1 MMYLPVMGI
10 TLGRHVGRYT
20 CRPAVILGPCRGNDG
35 TPMFDELTWDA
46 MLQAWPWFGAAA
58 VVFIVAVGSFI
69 ALKPKPKRQPETP
82 ADKMGWTLTGRIDL
96 ADPQSVGA
104 LVLEVEET
112 RISVSPSGVE
122 HREIRWRRATLS
134 EAKMVLESYHA
145 QQNLPM
151 SATFMATAPAGTKRK
166 VNGQAESI
174 ETELKDVGNRQDM
187 AEVTLVPRDGTH

>member
-1 MMYLPVMGI
+1 
-10 TLGRHVGRYT
+10 
-20 CRPAVILGPCRGNDG
+20 
-35 TPMFDELTWDA
+35 MFDDLTWDA
-46 MLQAWPWFGAAA
+46 LLQAWPWFGAAA

-104 LVLEVEET
+104 FVLEVEES
-112 RISVSPSGVE
+112 RISASPTGVE

-145 QQNLPM
+145 QQNLAM
-151 SATFMATAPAGTKRK
+151 TATLTASAPSGTKRK
-166 VNGQAESI
+166 VNEQAESV
-174 ETELKDVGNRQDM
+174 ETDSKVVGDGRDM
-187 AEVTLVPRDGTH
+187 ADVTLVPQDVTH